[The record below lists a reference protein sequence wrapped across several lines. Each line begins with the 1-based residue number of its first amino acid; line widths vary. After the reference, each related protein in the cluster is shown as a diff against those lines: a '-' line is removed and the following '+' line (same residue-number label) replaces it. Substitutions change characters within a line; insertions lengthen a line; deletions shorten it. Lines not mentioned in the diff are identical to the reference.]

1 MSSRNRSVGC
11 EICRQRDVLARVARL
26 QSSPSVGR
34 AGSSESMAWN
44 KEGPGEPPGWQLAAL
59 GPRK

>member
-1 MSSRNRSVGC
+1 MSGRNRSVGC
-11 EICRQRDVLARVARL
+11 EICRDRDVLARAARL
-26 QSSPSVGR
+26 QSSPSVGT

-44 KEGPGEPPGWQLAAL
+44 KDGPGGPRGWELAAL

>member
-11 EICRQRDVLARVARL
+11 EICTERDVLARAAQL

-34 AGSSESMAWN
+34 AGSSESTAWN
-44 KEGPGEPPGWQLAAL
+44 KDGLGGPPGRELAAID
-59 GPRK
+59 PRK